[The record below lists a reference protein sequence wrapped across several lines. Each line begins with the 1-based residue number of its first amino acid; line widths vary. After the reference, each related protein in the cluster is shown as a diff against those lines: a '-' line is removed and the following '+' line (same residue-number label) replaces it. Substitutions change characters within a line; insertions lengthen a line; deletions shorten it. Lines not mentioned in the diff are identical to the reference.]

1 MSKPLQSD
9 CFDFSRGHIS
19 LAGALEL
26 LRSRLRAVV
35 ETETVPLVQAAGR
48 VLARPLTG
56 ARAVPAFDNA
66 AVDGFAFAAASQP
79 STGPVRLKL
88 TAGRAAAGHPAV
100 DAVPPGH
107 AIQVLTGA
115 VLPRGTDTVA
125 MNEQVEVGSATIA
138 FRDPLPAMSNRRR
151 AGEDIAAGQQLFGQ
165 GTLLRPM
172 HLGVAAELGLDT
184 LPVFRRLRVAL
195 HSSGDELRQ
204 PGGVLDAGAV
214 FDANSIMLSA
224 LLRQL
229 PVEVADLGIL
239 PDNADAVCATL
250 LESARSHD
258 VVLTSG
264 GASKGDED
272 HVVRAVEAHG
282 RLDFWQ
288 IAMKPGRPLAFG
300 RLGNCVT
307 IGLPGNPVAA
317 AVCFM
322 RLARPVIARLAGCDW
337 LMPQAFGVAAAFS
350 FEKKPGR
357 TELLRGR
364 LVGTTSGEAPTVA
377 LIKRQGSGILTSLT
391 DADGLIEVD
400 PHVTIIKPGDT
411 VRFLSF
417 AELGAA

>member
-1 MSKPLQSD
+1 MMGRLPSD
-9 CFDFSRGHIS
+9 CFDFGRGHIS
-19 LAGALEL
+19 LAAALDL
-26 LRSRLRAVV
+26 LQSRLH
-35 ETETVPLVQAAGR
+35 PLVDTESVSLAEADGR
-48 VLARPLTG
+48 VLAQSLTSP
-56 ARAVPAFDNA
+56 RAVPAFDNA

-79 STGPVRLKL
+79 RTGPVRLAL
-88 TAGRAAAGHPAV
+88 VPGRAAAGHPAA

-107 AIQVLTGA
+107 AIRVLTGA

-125 MNEQVEVGSATIA
+125 MNEEVEVEGSAVVLP
-138 FRDPLPAMSNRRR
+138 RPLPANSNRRR
-151 AGEDIAAGQQLFGQ
+151 AGEDVGAGQELFGE
-165 GTLLRPM
+165 GVLLRPM

-195 HSSGDELRQ
+195 HSSGDELRA
-204 PGGVLDAGAV
+204 PGEVLDESGV
-214 FDANSIMLSA
+214 FDANRFMLKA

-229 PVEVADLGIL
+229 PVDVTDRGIL
-239 PDNADAVCATL
+239 PD
-250 LESARSHD
+250 SARAVHAALLDSASDHD
-258 VVLTSG
+258 VILTSG

-272 HVVRAVEAHG
+272 HVVRTVEEHG
-282 RLDFWQ
+282 RLEFWQ

-300 RLGNCVT
+300 RLARAVT

-322 RLARPVIARLAGCDW
+322 RLARPVIARLAGSKW
-337 LMPQAFGVAAAFS
+337 LEPQAFSVPAAFG

-357 TELLRGR
+357 TELLRAR
-364 LVGTTSGEAPTVA
+364 LIVNDETRMPKAE
-377 LIKRQGSGILTSLT
+377 LIRRQGSGILTSLT

-400 PHVTIIKPGDT
+400 PDVTLIEPGNP